1 MGTKGRSD
9 TTFNLRGTQDWDSGV
24 LMNMVNKESAKSAN
38 NKPNMAKNKTSMN
51 WKKLFLF
58 TAAVIGVGAAAAI
71 YVKKMKESNQNFQGL
86 IDDAVD
92 FCKTKSK
99 ELESLISEPLS

>member
-1 MGTKGRSD
+1 MS
-9 TTFNLRGTQDWDSGV
+9 V
-24 LMNMVNKESAKSAN
+24 VNKESVETTN
-38 NKPNMAKNKTSMN
+38 NELEMSKGKTSMN
-51 WKKLFLF
+51 WKKLLLF

-92 FCKTKSK
+92 FCRTKSK
-99 ELESLISEPLS
+99 ELESLINEPIS

>member
-1 MGTKGRSD
+1 MS
-9 TTFNLRGTQDWDSGV
+9 V
-24 LMNMVNKESAKSAN
+24 VNKESAETAN
-38 NKPNMAKNKTSMN
+38 NKPKMAKDKTNMN

-92 FCKTKSK
+92 FCRTKSK
-99 ELESLISEPLS
+99 ELERLINEPIS

>member
-1 MGTKGRSD
+1 MS
-9 TTFNLRGTQDWDSGV
+9 V
-24 LMNMVNKESAKSAN
+24 VNKESAETAN
-38 NKPNMAKNKTSMN
+38 NKPEMAKDKTSID

-58 TAAVIGVGAAAAI
+58 AAAVIGVGTAAAL

-92 FCKTKSK
+92 FCRTKSK
-99 ELESLISEPLS
+99 ELESLINESIT